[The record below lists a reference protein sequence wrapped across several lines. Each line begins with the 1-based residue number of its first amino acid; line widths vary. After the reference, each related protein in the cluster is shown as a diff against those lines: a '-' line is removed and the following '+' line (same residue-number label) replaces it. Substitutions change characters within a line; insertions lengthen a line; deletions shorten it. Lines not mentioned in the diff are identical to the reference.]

1 MTKQDDNLTS
11 TQLSVLRFA
20 ARDVT
25 RFVEHLD
32 DEMLGEL
39 YAAVKKERDER
50 SCFNDDDICYAPLHD
65 SYYDTNEESNLD
77 WNQKRG
83 DQ

>member
-1 MTKQDDNLTS
+1 MTKHLTS

-25 RFVEHLD
+25 RFVEHLN

-39 YAAVKKERDER
+39 YAAVAAELDNREA
-50 SCFNDDDICYAPLHD
+50 CYAPLYEES

>member
-1 MTKQDDNLTS
+1 MTKHLTS

-25 RFVEHLD
+25 RLTSHLD

-39 YAAVKKERDER
+39 YAAVKAERDER
-50 SCFNDDDICYAPLHD
+50 SCFNDDDICYAPLYEES